1 MRKEKVGRKNMRKPV
16 ARFDGSR
23 RSERLR
29 QWLVTG
35 RTFAILSLCS
45 MVFFVL
51 LGLGG
56 IVQRHTASS
65 PVSSMKGFAAAVSSS
80 LFAEMISM
88 ELPSFESSRP
98 PGTINGIQT
107 AAFLM
112 RLLTDIN
119 PQDPRSL
126 IAGELPGMSNDQAFL
141 LRGGSVDGVAPKDQ
155 TPIPVDPAEIPEP
168 GETVEEPPA
177 TPPDTSETSPKPPQ
191 AQDKPK
197 RNTVLIY
204 HTHNRE
210 SWYPELPE
218 GTKDPSSAEVN
229 ITQVG
234 KRLGERLEELGIG
247 ATVSK
252 QDYAT
257 TIPGYRWELLYKYS
271 MKTIQDAMATNSD
284 ITYLFDLHRDSN
296 RRKHTTATIRG
307 ETYAQVFFIIGHGN
321 PDWKKN
327 EAFATRIH
335 EALEAEYPGISR
347 GIWGK
352 SSANG
357 NGEYNQSLSPT
368 SALIEIGG
376 VDNTLEESYRTVE
389 ALSKVIADIIWEA
402 ERVDGKPTQ
411 SAS

>member
-1 MRKEKVGRKNMRKPV
+1 MRKLV
-16 ARFDGSR
+16 ARLHGSR
-23 RSERLR
+23 RSERIR

-45 MVFFVL
+45 MLFFVL
-51 LGLGG
+51 LGVGG
-56 IVQRHTASS
+56 ILQRHTASS

-88 ELPSFESSRP
+88 ELPSFENDRP
-98 PGTINGIQT
+98 PSTINGIQT

-126 IAGELPGMSNDQAFL
+126 VAGELPGMSSDEAFL
-141 LRGGSVDGVAPKDQ
+141 LRGGSGTGTGVAPKDQ
-155 TPIPVDPAEIPEP
+155 LPIPVDPSEIPGP
-168 GETVEEPPA
+168 DQTGEPPA
-177 TPPDTSETSPKPPQ
+177 DPPPTELPETSGPGG
-191 AQDKPK
+191 AIKPK
-197 RNTVLIY
+197 RNAVFIY

-210 SWYPELPE
+210 SWYPELPA
-218 GTKDPSSAEVN
+218 GTKDPSSGEVN
-229 ITQVG
+229 ITHVG

-247 ATVSK
+247 ASVSM
-252 QDYAT
+252 QDYPT
-257 TIPGYRWELLYKYS
+257 TVPGYRWELLYKYS
-271 MKTIQDAMATNSD
+271 MKTVQDAMATNGD
-284 ITYLFDLHRDSN
+284 LTYLFDLHRDSN
-296 RRKHTTATIRG
+296 RRKHTTATIHG
-307 ETYAQVFFIIGHGN
+307 KDYAQVFFIIGHGN

-335 EALEAEYPGISR
+335 EALEERFPGISR

-357 NGEYNQSLSPT
+357 NGEYNQSLSST

-376 VDNTLEESYRTVE
+376 VDNTLAESYRTID
-389 ALSKVIADIIWEA
+389 ALSEVIAEIIWEA
-402 ERVDGKPTQ
+402 ERVDGQPAQ

>member
-1 MRKEKVGRKNMRKPV
+1 MRKLV
-16 ARFDGSR
+16 ARFSGSR
-23 RSERLR
+23 RSERIR

-45 MVFFVL
+45 MVFFLL
-51 LGLGG
+51 LGVGG

-88 ELPSFESSRP
+88 ELPSFENDRP
-98 PGTINGIQT
+98 ASTINGIQT

-126 IAGELPGMSNDQAFL
+126 VAGELPGMSSDQAFL
-141 LRGGSVDGVAPKDQ
+141 LRGGSGTGTGVAPKDQ
-155 TPIPVDPAEIPEP
+155 VPIPVDPSEIPEP
-168 GETVEEPPA
+168 GQTIAPPE
-177 TPPDTSETSPKPPQ
+177 TPPVQEPTESPEP
-191 AQDKPK
+191 ADDGSIKPK
-197 RNTVLIY
+197 RNTVFIY

-218 GTKDPSSAEVN
+218 GTKDPSSADVN
-229 ITQVG
+229 ITHVG
-234 KRLGERLEELGIG
+234 KHLGEKLEELGIG
-247 ATVSK
+247 ASVSM
-252 QDYAT
+252 QDYPT
-257 TIPGYRWELLYKYS
+257 TVPGYRWELLYKYS
-271 MKTIQDAMATNSD
+271 MKTVQDAMATNGD
-284 ITYLFDLHRDSN
+284 LTYLFDLHRDSN
-296 RRKHTTATIRG
+296 RRKHTTATIHG
-307 ETYAQVFFIIGHGN
+307 KDYAQVFFIIGHGN

-335 EALEAEYPGISR
+335 EELEARYPGISR

-357 NGEYNQSLSPT
+357 NGEYNQSLSST

-376 VDNTLEESYRTVE
+376 VDNTLEESNRTAD
-389 ALSKVIADIIWEA
+389 ALAEVIADIIWEA
-402 ERVDGKPTQ
+402 ERVDGTPAP
-411 SAS
+411 AS